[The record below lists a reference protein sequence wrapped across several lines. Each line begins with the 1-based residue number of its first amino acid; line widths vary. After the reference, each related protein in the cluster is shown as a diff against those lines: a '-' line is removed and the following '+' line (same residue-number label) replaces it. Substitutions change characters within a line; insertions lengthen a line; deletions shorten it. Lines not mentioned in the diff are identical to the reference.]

1 MADGDVV
8 YARFPVTLDLDALAD
23 TVPQVGLVSPVL
35 FTDTQFPVLEAKVL
49 PMTGGSGKSR
59 AVVLVVGRA
68 VT

>member
-8 YARFPVTLDLDALAD
+8 FARFPVLLDLNAITD
-23 TVPQVGLVSPVL
+23 TVPQIGLVSPVL
-35 FTDTQFPVLEAKVL
+35 FTTTQFPVLEAKVL

-59 AVVLVVGRA
+59 AVVLVIGRA